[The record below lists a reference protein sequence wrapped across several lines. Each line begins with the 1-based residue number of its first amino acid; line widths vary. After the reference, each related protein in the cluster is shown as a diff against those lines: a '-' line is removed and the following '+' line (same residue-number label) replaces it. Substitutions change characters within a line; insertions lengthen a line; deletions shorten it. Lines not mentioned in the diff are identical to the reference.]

1 MQVEKCCTRG
11 LPVGI
16 CDLTPI
22 TRQHCVFRRSAVWHV
37 GPIIITMTISF
48 DGKICSKSRI
58 LSVFVNIDVFRSQL
72 CRNWLLLI
80 FIKFIK
86 C

>member
-1 MQVEKCCTRG
+1 MQAEKCCTRC

-22 TRQHCVFRRSAVWHV
+22 TQQHCVFRRSAVWHV

-48 DGKICSKSRI
+48 DGKICSKTRI

-72 CRNWLLLI
+72 CRNCLLLI